1 VAVLSYCVDL
11 QLKPSVVNPR
21 RLAAKRPL
29 LECAPVQVPGDE
41 RNQARYATV
50 TGKDADTI
58 GNGFLIDNLTLT
70 SS

>member
-1 VAVLSYCVDL
+1 MAVLSYCVDL

-41 RNQARYATV
+41 RNTTV
-50 TGKDADTI
+50 TGKEADTI